1 MKNIKKFTFIVKSSG
16 LFKNVWVQPVV
27 VFLFLCS
34 SFAFAQTVSVTF
46 QVDLKGLNISPDGV
60 HIAGDFQQAAGFA
73 GNWNPGS
80 TPLSDMDGDSIYSI
94 QVNIPSGN
102 YSYKFI
108 NGNQWPQAENPP
120 ALCSFTSN
128 NNRAVQ
134 VGAVDLILPPVP
146 FNACNPSVRFSLNL
160 SGQNNSPNGIFVTG
174 DFQEVAGFPSNWNPT
189 QNQLFDHDSDGLF
202 ETVISIPPGNY
213 RYQYLNGGMI
223 NNPEPI
229 SINCMDSAGYRT
241 LTVESNQQIN
251 LWNCYGSCDVCLP
264 ADTAT
269 GISGWWNDVVF
280 YEVFVR
286 SFYDKV
292 GNDGKG
298 DFRGLIEKLDY
309 LNDGNPNTDT
319 DLGIGAIWLMPMM
332 ASPSYHGY
340 DVTDYYATEPDYG
353 TMQDFEELL
362 EACHARG
369 IKVIIDHVMNH
380 SSSQHPWFQQSI
392 TNQNNKR
399 DWFVWSNTN
408 PGFTGPWGQNVW
420 HNNSSGFYYG
430 LFWGGMPDLNY
441 RNTDL
446 KNEMIAA
453 SEFWLNKG
461 VDGFRLDAIKYLVE
475 DGNQLENTPET
486 FSLLEEFNQ
495 SFKTANP
502 ESFTIGEVW
511 SATSS
516 VVPYVTGNKL
526 DACFDFDLAD
536 RILNGVNTRNS
547 TPIKS
552 QIETVVSAYPGQRY
566 GTFLTNHDINRV
578 MDYFQN
584 DEEKMKSAAA
594 IYLTLPGIPFI
605 YYGEEIGMRG
615 SGVDE
620 EKRKPMQWNTSA
632 HAGFST
638 VNPWRSVG
646 SNFMSNNVST
656 QSAQPNS
663 LLNHY
668 KRIIKL
674 RNENQALKRGKYLAV
689 SSSTNQCLAY
699 GRSYGSEVIV
709 MVHNLGSAPS
719 FPSLS
724 LSEST
729 LPAGTY
735 FVNDLYSQINV
746 GEVTVNSEGSFVNWQ
761 AFYPIPEGITWI
773 LSFDEVPLSVQSE
786 FNELEKPY
794 LYPNPT
800 NGLLRFSGI
809 KSNSKPTS
817 IEVLDATGRQILS
830 TTWNTENNIDVSNL
844 NAGLYW
850 VRLISAEQTNVL
862 PFVKI
867 EE

>member
-1 MKNIKKFTFIVKSSG
+1 MSKHQLSNQKTVKLASFLSYQILLMLILIVGQSI
-16 LFKNVWVQPVV
+16 NMT
-27 VFLFLCS
+27 
-34 SFAFAQTVSVTF
+34 AQTVSVTF
-46 QVDLKGLNISPDGV
+46 QVDMRGLAIAPNGIHV
-60 HIAGDFQQAAGFA
+60 AGDFQQVAGFPS
-73 GNWNPGS
+73 NWNPGS
-80 TPLSDMDGDSIYSI
+80 SPMQDLDNDSIYSI
-94 QVNIPSGN
+94 QVNIPAGN

-120 ALCSFTSN
+120 SLCSFTNN

-134 VGAVDLILPPVP
+134 VNNLDLILPPVP

-160 SGQNNSPNGIFVTG
+160 SGETISPNGIFVTG
-174 DFQEVAGFPSNWNPT
+174 DFQTAAGLPSNWNPN
-189 QNQLFDHDSDGLF
+189 QNQLFDYDSDGLY
-202 ETVISIPPGNY
+202 ETVIAVPPGEY
-213 RYQYLNGGMI
+213 RYQFLNGGDL
-223 NNPEPI
+223 NSPEPLA
-229 SINCMDSAGYRT
+229 SACMTGEGFRSFSVT
-241 LTVESNQQIN
+241 SNEELK
-251 LWNCYGSCDVCLP
+251 LWNCYGNCEVCLP
-264 ADTAT
+264 SDTAT

-292 GNDGKG
+292 GNDGRG

-309 LNDGNPNTDT
+309 LNDGNPETDS

-392 TNQNNKR
+392 ANQNNKR
-399 DWFVWSNTN
+399 NWYVWNNTN

-430 LFWGGMPDLNY
+430 IFWGGMPDLNY
-441 RNTDL
+441 RNQDL

-475 DGNQLENTPET
+475 DGTQLENLPET

-495 SFKTANP
+495 SFKTANQ

-511 SATSS
+511 SSTSS
-516 VVPYVTGNKL
+516 IIPYVTNNKL

-547 TPIKS
+547 STIKN

-584 DEEKMKSAAA
+584 DVEKMKSASA

-605 YYGEEIGMRG
+605 YYGEEIGMTG

-620 EKRKPMQWNTSA
+620 EKRKPMQWNSSA
-632 HAGFST
+632 NAGFST
-638 VNPWRSVG
+638 ANPWRNVG
-646 SNFMSNNVST
+646 SNYLSINVSS

-674 RNENQALKRGKYLAV
+674 RNENQALKRGKYLSV
-689 SSSTNQCLAY
+689 SSSTNQCLTYA
-699 GRSYGSEVIV
+699 RSYAQQVIIL
-709 MVHNLGSAPS
+709 VHNLGTVPNT
-719 FPSLS
+719 PILG
-724 LSEST
+724 LTESS

-735 FVNDLYSQINV
+735 FVNDLYSQINL
-746 GEVTVNSEGSFVNWQ
+746 GQITINNEGGFENWQ
-761 AFYPIPEGITWI
+761 ALYPIPEGKTWV
-773 LSFDEVPLSVQSE
+773 LSFDDQPLSLNSVKNL
-786 FNELEKPY
+786 NENPY

-800 NGLLRFSGI
+800 QGIIRISGLNQSNN
-809 KSNSKPTS
+809 KSQ
-817 IEVLDATGRQILS
+817 IEVIDALGRQLLNTQLS
-830 TTWNTENNIDVSNL
+830 NDNTFDVSFL
-844 NAGLYW
+844 NPGLYW
-850 VRLISAEQTNVL
+850 IRLISETNSTVM
-862 PFVKI
+862 PFVKVN
-867 EE
+867 E